1 MFNFPRH
8 LPELIAY
15 GTGITAALRG
25 KAGGRAGAQRRQ
37 IENDVKKNPAFFC
50 FAVFLKIECIVPQIG
65 QYNLVSIVFCFLIN
79 KSTSFFLFYTFI
91 IPKNKRKIKF

>member
-8 LPELIAY
+8 LPELIAS

-50 FAVFLKIECIVPQIG
+50 FAAVTG
-65 QYNLVSIVFCFLIN
+65 YNSESGGKKSPVACFFARFSAAAGVIDN
-79 KSTSFFLFYTFI
+79 GGRSSH
-91 IPKNKRKIKF
+91 